1 MRPTRCLTLAAL
13 VLAALPFFASPAW
26 AGPHH
31 GGPGRLERQLEKLG
45 LSDAQKQ
52 KVQAILDAAKPKREE
67 IRGRMR
73 TAFDEMRGLLDQESP
88 SESAVLAQADKIGA
102 IQTEAHK
109 TMLTTLL
116 AVRNELTP
124 EQRAKLSEAMRK
136 HGHGRW
142 HGRHHHGGEPGESPE
157 SAPAPES
164 PR

>member
-1 MRPTRCLTLAAL
+1 MRPIRSLTLAAL
-13 VLAALPFFASPAW
+13 LLAALPFLAAPAL

-45 LSDAQKQ
+45 LSDAQKT

-67 IRGRMR
+67 VRGKMR
-73 TAFDEMRGLLDQESP
+73 AAFDEMRALLDQESP

-109 TMLTTLL
+109 AMLTTLL
-116 AVRNELTP
+116 AVRKELTP
-124 EQRAKLSEAMRK
+124 EQRAQLSEAMRK
-136 HGHGRW
+136 HRHGRW
-142 HGRHHHGGEPGESPE
+142 HGRHRGGEKGESPE